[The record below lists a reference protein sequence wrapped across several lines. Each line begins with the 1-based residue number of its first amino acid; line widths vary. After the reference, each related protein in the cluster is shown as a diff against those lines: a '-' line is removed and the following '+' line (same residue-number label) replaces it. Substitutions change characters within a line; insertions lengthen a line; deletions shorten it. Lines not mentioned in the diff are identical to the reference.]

1 MKTLRIALVGLVF
14 SVGLALMPVAA
25 PIRAQSAPTIVNI
38 QNFAFSPA
46 TITISAGTTIVWSN
60 KDSTDHAPVSDTGIW
75 DAGDVPG
82 GTNSTGILF
91 STPGTY
97 PYHCAIHPYMVGT
110 IIVTGSVSAPTAT
123 ATLPAPPTAVPTS
136 TPVPT
141 LGTTAVPA
149 TPTPVPTATPAP
161 TATSAPLA
169 VFVKLALGHKS
180 VKAGTKQSVKVTT
193 LPGAAVSITV
203 TYPDGK
209 KKRQSAHAPAGGTYT
224 WNFKQPAGHTT
235 RTKHTAKVAVTVSR
249 GTDSARATKSYTI
262 K

>member
-1 MKTLRIALVGLVF
+1 ML
-14 SVGLALMPVAA
+14 
-25 PIRAQSAPTIVNI
+25 
-38 QNFAFSPA
+38 
-46 TITISAGTTIVWSN
+46 
-60 KDSTDHAPVSDTGIW
+60 
-75 DAGDVPG
+75 
-82 GTNSTGILF
+82 
-91 STPGTY
+91 
-97 PYHCAIHPYMVGT
+97 GT

-123 ATLPAPPTAVPTS
+123 ATLPAPPTAIPTS
-136 TPVPT
+136 TPVAT

-149 TPTPVPTATPAP
+149 TSTPAP

-180 VKAGTKQSVKVTT
+180 VKAGAKQSVKVTT

-209 KKRQSAHAPAGGTYT
+209 KKRQSARAPAGGTYT

-249 GTDSARATKSYTI
+249 GSESARATKSYII